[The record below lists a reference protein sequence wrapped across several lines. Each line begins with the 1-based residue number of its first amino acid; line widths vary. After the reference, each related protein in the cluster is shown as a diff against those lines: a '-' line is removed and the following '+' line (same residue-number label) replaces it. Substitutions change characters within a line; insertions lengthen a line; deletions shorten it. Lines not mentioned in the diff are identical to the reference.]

1 MVSPA
6 QGVEVNV
13 YAEDVLD
20 MDAAKAAEAVEA
32 VGAEVELPW
41 PLATI
46 PIPNGKIFQMII
58 RTWSVN

>member
-32 VGAEVELPW
+32 VGVEV
-41 PLATI
+41 
-46 PIPNGKIFQMII
+46 
-58 RTWSVN
+58 